1 MKKEIILN
9 VEENG
14 ELLKFLY
21 EKLSNI
27 PRGKVKSYLE
37 HRQVSVNGSVT
48 TKFNFAL
55 TSGDTVKI
63 TTAEGTRETR
73 GIEIIYEDEDFLAVN
88 KPAKLLSVATEK
100 ERERC
105 AYSIIRE
112 NRKGDLFI
120 LHRLDRDTSGVLVF
134 AKNAKIRERMQA
146 NWNELVST
154 REYLAICEGEFEK
167 KSGRCESLI
176 SENRVHVMFSGKT
189 GKLAITDYEVIEESG
204 GFSLLRVNLR
214 TGRKN
219 QIRVHMKDLGHPVVG
234 DKKYG
239 AGENPIG
246 RLGLHASKIGFTHP
260 KTGKE
265 IIITAKKDRKFTL
278 PKR

>member
-9 VEENG
+9 VESTN

-21 EKLSNI
+21 EKLSSL
-27 PRGKVKSYLE
+27 PRGKVKSFLE

-48 TKFNFAL
+48 TKFNFEINC
-55 TSGDTVKI
+55 GDTVKV

-105 AYSIIRE
+105 AYSILRE

-134 AKNAKIRERMQA
+134 AKNSRIREAMQA
-146 NWNELVST
+146 DWNNLVST
-154 REYLAICEGEFEK
+154 REYLAICEGVFEK

-204 GFSLLRVNLR
+204 GFSLLRINLR

-219 QIRVHMKDLGHPVVG
+219 QIRVHMKELGHPVVG

-239 AGENPIG
+239 STENPIG

-278 PKR
+278 PKK

>member
-9 VEENG
+9 AENGG

-21 EKLSNI
+21 EKLSKI

-37 HRQVSVNGSVT
+37 HRQVSVNGKVT
-48 TKFNFAL
+48 TKFNLELKA
-55 TSGDTVKI
+55 GDTVKI

-105 AYSIIRE
+105 AYSILRE
-112 NRKGDLFI
+112 NRKGDLFV

-134 AKNAKIRERMQA
+134 AKNAKIRELMQA
-146 NWNELVST
+146 DWNELVT
-154 REYLAICEGEFEK
+154 EREYLAICEGTFEK

-189 GKLAITDYEVIEESG
+189 GKLAITEYEVVRESG
-204 GFSLLRVNLR
+204 DFSLVRVNLR

-239 AGENPIG
+239 SSENPIG
-246 RLGLHASKIGFTHP
+246 RLGLHASKISFTHP
-260 KTGKE
+260 KNGKE
-265 IIITAKKDRKFTL
+265 ITITAKSERKFTL

>member
-1 MKKEIILN
+1 MRKEIILN
-9 VEENG
+9 VEEAG
-14 ELLKFLY
+14 ELLKFLH
-21 EKLSNI
+21 ECLSNI

-48 TKFNFAL
+48 TKFNFPIKQ
-55 TSGDTVKI
+55 GDTVKI
-63 TTAEGTRETR
+63 TTAEGTKETR

-105 AYSIIRE
+105 AYSILRE
-112 NRKGDLFI
+112 NRRGDLFV

-134 AKNAKIRERMQA
+134 AKKRDIREQMQA
-146 NWNELVST
+146 DWNERVT
-154 REYLAICEGEFEK
+154 AREYLAICEGSFEK

-176 SENRVHVMFSGKT
+176 SENRVHVMFSGRE
-189 GKLAITDYEVIEESG
+189 GKLAITDYEVVRESG
-204 GFSLLRVNLR
+204 EYSLVRVNLR

>member
-1 MKKEIILN
+1 MRKEIVLN
-9 VEENG
+9 VKENA

-21 EKLSNI
+21 VKLSKI

-37 HRQVSVNGSVT
+37 HRQVSVNGVVT

-55 TSGDTVKI
+55 KDGDTVKI
-63 TTAEGTRETR
+63 TTGEGTKEAR
-73 GIEIIYEDEDFLAVN
+73 GIDIIYEDEDFLAVN
-88 KPAKLLSVATEK
+88 KPAKLLSVAADN
-100 ERERC
+100 ERSRC
-105 AYSIIRE
+105 AYSILRE
-112 NRKGDLFI
+112 NRKGDLFV

-134 AKNAKIRERMQA
+134 AKKREICTLMQDD
-146 NWNELVST
+146 WNERVTL
-154 REYLAICEGEFEK
+154 REYLAICEGSFAEK
-167 KSGRCESLI
+167 RGRCESFI
-176 SENRVHVMFSGKT
+176 SENRVHVMFSGRS
-189 GKLAITDYEVIEESG
+189 GKLAITEYEVVEEKG
-204 GFSLLRVNLR
+204 EFSLVRVNLK

-239 AGENPIG
+239 ATQNPIS

-260 KTGKE
+260 KTGEE
-265 IIITAKKDRKFTL
+265 IIITAKPERKFAL